1 MKIAVIGGGPGG
13 YVAAIKAAM
22 HGADEVVVIEKK
34 RVGGTCLNVGCI
46 PTKALLASSSMLMNI
61 KEAKSFGIDIDG
73 DVKPNFS
80 AIMDRKNKVVDQL
93 IAGIEFLFNKR
104 DIKLINGFGKLVDK
118 NTIEVTKE
126 DGSKEI
132 VNADKIILANGSV
145 PVVPPMF
152 PYDGKLVITS
162 DEVLGLEEL
171 PESMLIV
178 GGGVIGSE
186 IGQFF
191 QNLGT
196 QVTIVEM
203 AEHIL
208 GNEDKDVAKQLQ
220 RQFKKD
226 KIKVLAGVG
235 VQTCEIVDNKVVA
248 TLSNGKSVTAD
259 TCLVAVGRK
268 PNLANSGIEEIGI
281 ELVGRGKVKV
291 KVNKYL
297 ETSVEGI
304 YAIGD
309 IIDTAMLA
317 HVASKEGEVAA
328 VNALGGKKTV
338 NYAAVPRC
346 VYTEPEV
353 AGVGKTEKQLQ
364 AAGEQ
369 YNVGQ
374 FDFRALGKAQAI
386 GHIQGFIKV
395 LADNNDKIIGASIVG
410 PHATDLLT
418 ELSLAVGLGLTVEQ
432 VGDIIHAHPSLSE
445 GLMEALHDVHGEC
458 VHAAPKLVKA

>member
-13 YVAAIKAAM
+13 YIAAIKAAM
-22 HGADEVVVIEKK
+22 LGAEVTVIEKH

-46 PTKALLASSSMLMNI
+46 PTKALLASSAMLAGI
-61 KEAKSFGIDIDG
+61 REAESFGIKIDG
-73 DVKPNFS
+73 NIASDFS
-80 AIMDRKNKVVDQL
+80 AIMARKDKIVDQL
-93 IAGIEFLFNKR
+93 IAGIEFLFDKR
-104 DIKLINGFGKLVDK
+104 EIQLVNGFGKLVDK

-126 DGSKEI
+126 DGTIEI

-145 PVVPPMF
+145 PVVPPVF
-152 PYDGKLVITS
+152 PYDKKVIITS
-162 DEVLGLEEL
+162 DEVLGLEKQ
-171 PESMLIV
+171 PESLLII

-191 QNLGT
+191 RTIGT
-196 QVTIVEM
+196 EVTIIERG
-203 AEHIL
+203 EHVL
-208 GNEDKDVAKQLQ
+208 SFEDKDVAKQLQ

-226 KIKVLAGVG
+226 KIKVMADVG
-235 VQTCEIVDNKVVA
+235 VDKLEIVDNKAVA
-248 TLSNGKSVTAD
+248 TLSNGKQITTEMA
-259 TCLVAVGRK
+259 LVAVGRK
-268 PNLANSGIEEIGI
+268 PNLANSGVQEIGI
-281 ELVGRGKVKV
+281 ELTERGKVKV
-291 KVNKYL
+291 DEYL
-297 ETSVEGI
+297 QTNIEGI

-309 IIDTAMLA
+309 LIDTAMLA
-317 HVASKEGEVAA
+317 HVASKEGMVA
-328 VNALGGKKTV
+328 VENAMGASKKV

-353 AGVGKTEKQLQ
+353 SGVGKTEKQLQ
-364 AAGEQ
+364 AEGVE
-369 YNVGQ
+369 YHVGQ

-386 GHIQGFIKV
+386 GHIQGFVKV
-395 LADNNDKIIGASIVG
+395 MADHDDKIIGASIVG

-458 VHAAPKLVKA
+458 CHAAPKLVKA